1 MAQRLFDEIKRLI
14 DDTLSGVHTAMPGTI
29 TSANGMTASV
39 KPSVTFRTADGKSMA
54 YPSISGCPI
63 VLPMSANGK
72 IGVAFPVSAGDACLI
87 VCCESTLSQW
97 QSGNYTSGLRFG
109 LSNAIC
115 VPCLLK
121 SAPAAVSKAKAKNA
135 AILFSE
141 ENEILAGKDEIHVKF
156 KDTVN
161 VKIDDDG
168 IVGDTKLRGINQ

>member
-72 IGVAFPVSAGDACLI
+72 IGVAFPVSAGRQLHKRPAVWPVQCNLRSMPVE
-87 VCCESTLSQW
+87 VCARCGVQ
-97 QSGNYTSGLRFG
+97 G
-109 LSNAIC
+109 
-115 VPCLLK
+115 
-121 SAPAAVSKAKAKNA
+121 
-135 AILFSE
+135 
-141 ENEILAGKDEIHVKF
+141 
-156 KDTVN
+156 
-161 VKIDDDG
+161 
-168 IVGDTKLRGINQ
+168 